1 MMMMWNLKTVVVAAA
16 LIAVPSVAFADPSG
30 VWLRETGESR
40 VQIAPCGGGAYC
52 GKVVWLKDPKNSKSK
67 VGQQVF
73 FGMKPNG
80 ANQWSGSAFNPDD
93 GKTYSG
99 TMQLSGSRLTTAGCV
114 LGGLICRS
122 VNWSKVN

>member
-1 MMMMWNLKTVVVAAA
+1 MTSKLKTAVLGAA
-16 LIAVPSVAFADPSG
+16 LIVLPTVALADPSG
-30 VWLRETGESR
+30 TWLRETGESR

-52 GKVVWLKDPKNSKSK
+52 GKVVWLKDAKTSKSK
-67 VGQQVF
+67 IGQQVF

-99 TMQLSGSRLTTAGCV
+99 TMKLSGSRLTTAGCV